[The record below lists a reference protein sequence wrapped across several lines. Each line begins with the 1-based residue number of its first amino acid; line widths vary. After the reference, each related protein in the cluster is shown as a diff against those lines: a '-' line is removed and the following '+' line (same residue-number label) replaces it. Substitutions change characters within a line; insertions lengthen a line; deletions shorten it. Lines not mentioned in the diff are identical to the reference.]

1 MAPQRATCCW
11 SKSLNWCFSTPIIN
25 LAADT
30 KLGDAVNSLI
40 HKRNDWMDSGSTDG
54 TAFRRKTSQFSAW
67 RYLYV
72 SRSYGLK
79 DLIDHRIRTGFTWWK
94 KAGGRHPKDVSDE
107 VFLIEKYQKNLI
119 LEDLSEF
126 LDYTQSWSLIKSEFR
141 YTQRAR
147 QITTN
152 MESWING

>member
-1 MAPQRATCCW
+1 ME
-11 SKSLNWCFSTPIIN
+11 
-25 LAADT
+25 
-30 KLGDAVNSLI
+30 
-40 HKRNDWMDSGSTDG
+40 
-54 TAFRRKTSQFSAW
+54 
-67 RYLYV
+67 
-72 SRSYGLK
+72 
-79 DLIDHRIRTGFTWWK
+79 

-107 VFLIEKYQKNLI
+107 VFLIEKYQKNMI

-152 MESWING
+152 MES